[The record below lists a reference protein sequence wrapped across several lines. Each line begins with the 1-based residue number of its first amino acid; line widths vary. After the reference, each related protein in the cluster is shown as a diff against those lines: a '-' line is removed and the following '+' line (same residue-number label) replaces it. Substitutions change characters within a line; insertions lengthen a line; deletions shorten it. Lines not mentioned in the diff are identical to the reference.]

1 MRKPK
6 KLTALLLALTLLFAC
21 AACGSGNDV
30 KKTEPGTAAQSTSG
44 TPDADLSWEEIQT
57 NGKLVIGLDDTF
69 APMGFLDEAGTLVGF
84 DIDLATADIGLHH
97 ISDLSLKIAESF
109 RHFDVQIQISV
120 IDGF

>member
-1 MRKPK
+1 MKRKM
-6 KLTALLLALTLLFAC
+6 LILLAVLMLAGLF

-69 APMGFLDEAGTLVGF
+69 APMGFRDEAGTLVGF
-84 DIDLATADIGLHH
+84 DIDLATAVCDVLGITLDDIRADK
-97 ISDLSLKIAESF
+97 SYQ
-109 RHFDVQIQISV
+109 RN
-120 IDGF
+120 